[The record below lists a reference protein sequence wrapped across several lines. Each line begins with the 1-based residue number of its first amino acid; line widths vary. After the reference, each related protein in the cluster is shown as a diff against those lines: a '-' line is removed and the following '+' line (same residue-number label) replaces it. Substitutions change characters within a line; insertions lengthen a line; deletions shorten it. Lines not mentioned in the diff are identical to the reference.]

1 MAGTFSVHT
10 KHCCEK
16 GRLQEELEEE
26 VVEDKTTF
34 LDVRKGLEA
43 TTTYMCQFDSEDSIT
58 VQCSKAENEPYRLRT
73 QEEKIRVL
81 CSNTYILN
89 GLLKFCYKKT
99 NSFFGYIIPI
109 SLILH
114 FPQLYTYFKVVP

>member
-43 TTTYMCQFDSEDSIT
+43 TRTYMCQFDSEDSIT

-73 QEEKIRVL
+73 REGKNKSIVF
-81 CSNTYILN
+81 
-89 GLLKFCYKKT
+89 K
-99 NSFFGYIIPI
+99 
-109 SLILH
+109 H
-114 FPQLYTYFKVVP
+114 VYFKWLA